1 MKKKLLIAILILIIL
16 LVPIK
21 STYLDG
27 GTVTYSSLIY
37 KIIKWKKLD
46 FFYEDGYKRGTEIHL
61 FPTNFKS
68 LDYYN
73 SKYVH
78 PTGLAIMEGE
88 GYYATHGS
96 YDYKGAHVRVMLVD
110 DFNAYRYLDVTS
122 SQILGILQ
130 SGNISNIEI
139 YKDSFENKLNE
150 VIEFN
155 NSMIKVPNLKGK
167 YVLVIKINYEGKDF
181 CDYYVGLNIK

>member
-1 MKKKLLIAILILIIL
+1 MKKKFLIAILILIVL
-16 LVPIK
+16 LFPIK

-37 KIIKWKKLD
+37 KIIKWKKID
-46 FFYEDGYKRGTEIHL
+46 FFYEDGYKRGTEIHF
-61 FPTNFKS
+61 FPSNFKS
-68 LDYYN
+68 LDYFSN
-73 SKYVH
+73 KYVH
-78 PTGLAIMEGE
+78 PTGLAILGSNE
-88 GYYATHGS
+88 YYATHGA
-96 YDYKGAHVRVMLVD
+96 YDYKGSLVRVMLVD

-122 SQILGILQ
+122 NQILGILQ